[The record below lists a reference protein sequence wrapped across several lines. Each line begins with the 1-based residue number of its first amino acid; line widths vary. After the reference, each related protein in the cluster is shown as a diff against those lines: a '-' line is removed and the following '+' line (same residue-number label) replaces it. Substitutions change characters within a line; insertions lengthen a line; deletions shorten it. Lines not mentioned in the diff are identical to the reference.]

1 MMIPV
6 KDNRGLYRDEKTN
19 SIVNCDDFQYNQY
32 LKMKEEKNKERS
44 EIDSLKTDIEE
55 IKSALK
61 IILERINN

>member
-19 SIVNCDDFQYNQY
+19 SIINCDDFQYNQY
-32 LKMKEEKNKERS
+32 LKMKEEKSKEKS
-44 EIDSLKTDIEE
+44 EIESLKTDIEE

-61 IILERINN
+61 IILEKINN

>member
-6 KDNRGLYRDEKTN
+6 KDSRGLYRDEKTN

-32 LKMKEEKNKERS
+32 LKMKEEKSKERN
-44 EIDSLKTDIEE
+44 EIQSLKNDIEE

-61 IILERINN
+61 IILEKINN

>member
-1 MMIPV
+1 
-6 KDNRGLYRDEKTN
+6 
-19 SIVNCDDFQYNQY
+19 
-32 LKMKEEKNKERS
+32 MKEEKNKERI

>member
-32 LKMKEEKNKERS
+32 LKMKEEKNKERI